1 MAMRL
6 DPAMIEPQNYFT
18 RLIEL
23 LFGGPSPDVKGRFVK
38 AFVAYA
44 APLVSFIAALT
55 ALLGP
60 SRRPDQIGLASL
72 TGFGWAAAA
81 FAVIGLAFTLYNA
94 NAQQKALRKAEE
106 QLRNM
111 RRVAQSEF
119 QDGMQ
124 LILDVLTFAALM
136 PYTTE
141 IGPSSAG

>member
-1 MAMRL
+1 
-6 DPAMIEPQNYFT
+6 
-18 RLIEL
+18 
-23 LFGGPSPDVKGRFVK
+23 VK

-60 SRRPDQIGLASL
+60 SRRSDQIGIASL

-94 NAQQKALRKAEE
+94 NIQQKALGKAEE
-106 QLRNM
+106 QLRKM
-111 RRVAQSEF
+111 RRVAQGEF

-124 LILDVLTFAALM
+124 LILDTLIFAALM
-136 PYTTE
+136 PYTTD
-141 IGPSSAG
+141 ISPGSAGPLPYQKFSEVDLRSQRTLDDLSQLRLSPC